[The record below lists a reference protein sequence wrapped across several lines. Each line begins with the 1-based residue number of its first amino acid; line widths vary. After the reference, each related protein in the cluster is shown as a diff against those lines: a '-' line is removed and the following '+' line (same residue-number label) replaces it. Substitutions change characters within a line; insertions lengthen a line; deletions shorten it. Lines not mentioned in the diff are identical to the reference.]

1 MSSKRNY
8 SELDDPESGFGSA
21 ESDHSPPEVKNFRF
35 ENGDEIATD
44 NTQIIRSSARLIQ
57 RSKDDHK
64 DADFENSDDI
74 IENAKEGDNLWFSDT
89 IEENYSRNEIPSSSI
104 KKVKQ
109 MP

>member
-44 NTQIIRSSARLIQ
+44 NTLQKI
-57 RSKDDHK
+57 
-64 DADFENSDDI
+64 
-74 IENAKEGDNLWFSDT
+74 
-89 IEENYSRNEIPSSSI
+89 
-104 KKVKQ
+104 
-109 MP
+109 

>member
-35 ENGDEIATD
+35 ENGEEIATE

-57 RSKDDHK
+57 RCKDDQK
-64 DADFENSDDI
+64 DADFENSDEI
-74 IENAKEGDNLWFSDT
+74 IENTKESNNLWFSDT
-89 IEENYSRNEIPSSSI
+89 IEENYTQNDLPNSSI
-104 KKVKQ
+104 KKVK
-109 MP
+109 